1 MQDDFSL
8 SIVYK
13 GQQRE
18 YPVRVVHQGYSYKIA
33 LSIDD
38 LEIYFEPDEERN
50 FRIIAAAGQDEK
62 KLEKIDRELLAA
74 LHEKLA
80 ETLK

>member
-1 MQDDFSL
+1 MRDDFSL

-18 YPVRVVHQGYSYKIA
+18 YTAQLIQQGYSYKIVVF
-33 LSIDD
+33 IDD
-38 LEIYFEPDEERN
+38 LEVYFEPDEERN
-50 FRIIAAAGQDEK
+50 FRIIATAEQDQK
-62 KLEKIDRELLAA
+62 KLEKLDQQLLAA

-80 ETLK
+80 EILK